1 MAPFD
6 GLEGIRRSF
15 AAGEAL
21 IHEGV
26 TPGRVLKLVSG
37 RVKIVTTSSDGREA
51 VLAFRG
57 PGEVLGEL
65 TAIDG
70 GAASATVIAVDDLE
84 TIAVTVP
91 AFRAHLAAHPEDA
104 FYLLTHLVERLRE
117 ADSRRSEFGRS
128 DTLGRV
134 AARLHELAADYGAAE
149 GSGVRIDLPIT
160 QEDLAAWVGS
170 SREGVN
176 KALQQLRGLGCIAVE
191 RRSITVLD
199 AEALRAYL
207 PAR

>member
-6 GLEGIRRSF
+6 ALEGIPRTFS
-15 AAGEAL
+15 AGEAL

-26 TPGRVLKLVSG
+26 VPGRVLRLVSG
-37 RVKIVTTSSDGREA
+37 RVKIVTTSSEGREG

-57 PGEVLGEL
+57 PGELLGEL
-65 TAIDG
+65 AAIDG
-70 GAASATVIAVDDLE
+70 GAASATVIAVDDVE
-84 TIAVTVP
+84 TVAVTLP
-91 AFRAHLAAHPEDA
+91 AFRAHLARHPDDA
-104 FYLLTHLVERLRE
+104 LHLLTHLVARLRE
-117 ADSRRSEFGRS
+117 ADSRRAEFGRS

-134 AARLHELAADYGAAE
+134 AARLHELAGDYGAAE
-149 GSGVRIDLPIT
+149 GDGVRIDLPIT

-176 KALQQLRGLGCIAVE
+176 KALQQLRALGCIAVE

-207 PAR
+207 PAK

>member
-1 MAPFD
+1 VAPFD
-6 GLEGIRRSF
+6 GLEGIRRDF

-26 TPGRVLKLVSG
+26 APGRVLKLVSG

-65 TAIDG
+65 AAIDG
-70 GAASATVIAVDDLE
+70 GTASATVIAVDEVE
-84 TIAVTVP
+84 TIAATVP
-91 AFRAHLAAHPEDA
+91 AFKQHLLDHPEDA
-104 FYLLTHLVERLRE
+104 LFLMTHLVERLRE
-117 ADSRRSEFGRS
+117 ADARRSEFGRS

-134 AARLHELAADYGAAE
+134 AARLHELASDYGAAE
-149 GSGVRIDLPIT
+149 GGGVRIDLPIT
-160 QEDLAAWVGS
+160 QEDLAAWVGA

-199 AEALRAYL
+199 VEALRAYL
-207 PAR
+207 PAK